1 MGQILQARIP
11 HLHIPWPQTPFFVL
25 LSRSEL
31 LTNNNAIVH
40 LVDFFYFGLFW
51 LLLLFFCFFLLFS
64 FFCFQEILVDS
75 FSCFATST
83 YQNSVAG
90 FVTFVDGR
98 SLSFEGFPEVF
109 CSLSSTAAYGDGA
122 DGRFGVSETE
132 ESE

>member
-1 MGQILQARIP
+1 
-11 HLHIPWPQTPFFVL
+11 
-25 LSRSEL
+25 
-31 LTNNNAIVH
+31 
-40 LVDFFYFGLFW
+40 
-51 LLLLFFCFFLLFS
+51 LLLNFFILVCFGCFFCFPFLFS
-64 FFCFQEILVDS
+64 GHPCLL
-75 FSCFATST
+75 FSCFAPST
-83 YQNSVAG
+83 YQNSIAG